1 MVLSLRRKKR
11 LLFHHVLRQLS
22 EQNFLGL
29 YFDFRKVLPQLK
41 HLHSFFCESTIPFL
55 EQNDFIVLIDNPVS
69 HAMLEYDI
77 FCWRNSLTFIL
88 SSLVIISTSF
98 GIRRFEGLIGGGLKT
113 ILIFNKKHR
122 PRMISLSDGLL
133 IFNYSIQRFFL
144 LYSK

>member
-69 HAMLEYDI
+69 RAMLEYDI

-98 GIRRFEGLIGGGLKT
+98 GIRRFDGLIGGVFLKIGKKIMPT
-113 ILIFNKKHR
+113 EEKIL
-122 PRMISLSDGLL
+122 DGH
-133 IFNYSIQRFFL
+133 QCRFI
-144 LYSK
+144 